1 MKGQGRC
8 VIAQRPFQFQLAIDR
23 GFVHRARLQNASEN
37 DDCSCKIPSVTN
49 QHSARTLPTTPASML
64 EDHLHPCSV
73 LLIDDESFAETLIEH
88 SLRTLPNLRL
98 RYDCDAARAVEL
110 AKEVLATVVL
120 VDLRMPS
127 VDGFDVIRRLRTDP
141 ETEHI
146 PVILLSSEE
155 DAEIKAKAFAAGA
168 NDYLVKWPDPRE
180 LAARVRYHHDA
191 FVARRQRDAA
201 FVSLRLS
208 QQELAASQSALH
220 QAQKMEAIGQL
231 TGGVAHD
238 FNNVLQIIGGNLQ
251 LIKLL
256 GGVSDVARSRIDIAL
271 AGVERGAKLSAHLLA
286 FARRQ
291 PLQAVVVD
299 LAAMLRSMEDMM
311 RRVLGPRATVVSDI
325 DADLWSATVDP
336 SQLNNVLLNLVIN
349 ARDAMADGGTLTI
362 RARNLASGAPALA
375 DVGAGNYVMLEVADS
390 GAGMPAAVLERA
402 FEPFFTTKPTGQG
415 TGLGLSMAYGF
426 VKQSGGE
433 ILLKSEPGQGTSVKI
448 FLHRSADAPTPAD
461 DIPAAPL
468 SGGIE
473 TILVVEDEPDVRA
486 STIDLLSALG
496 YQVLCAEDGASAVAL
511 VETGVHLDLVFTDV
525 IMPGDVSSLAL
536 RDRVRA
542 MLPEAQVL
550 FTSGYAEGVLTH
562 EGKVDA
568 ADNLL
573 QKPYSADVLSARIRH
588 LLRRPVPLI
597 SA

>member
-1 MKGQGRC
+1 M
-8 VIAQRPFQFQLAIDR
+8 
-23 GFVHRARLQNASEN
+23 
-37 DDCSCKIPSVTN
+37 T
-49 QHSARTLPTTPASML
+49 
-64 EDHLHPCSV
+64 EDHPHPCSV

-88 SLRTLPNLRL
+88 GLRACPNLTL
-98 RYDCDAARAVEL
+98 RYDADGAGAVAL
-110 AKEVLATVVL
+110 AKEVAASVVL
-120 VDLRMPS
+120 VDLRMPG
-127 VDGFDVIRRLRTDP
+127 VDGFEVIRRLRADP
-141 ETEHI
+141 ETEDI

-155 DAEIKAKAFAAGA
+155 DAEIKAKAFAGGA

-180 LAARVRYHHDA
+180 LTARVRYHNDC

-208 QQELAASQSALH
+208 QLELAASQSALH

-251 LIKLL
+251 LIKLI
-256 GGVSDVARSRIDIAL
+256 GGVSDAVRGRIDIAL
-271 AGVERGAKLSAHLLA
+271 AGVERGAKLSSHLLA

-299 LAAMLRSMEDMM
+299 LAAMLRSMEEMT
-311 RRVLGPRATVVSDI
+311 RRVLGPRATIASDI
-325 DADLWSATVDP
+325 DGGLWSATVDP

-362 RARNLASGAPALA
+362 RARNLAGGAAALA
-375 DVGAGNYVMLEVADS
+375 AVGSGDYVMLEVADS

-433 ILLKSEPGQGTSVKI
+433 IVLESVPGQGTSVRI
-448 FLHRSADAPTPAD
+448 FLPRSSGAPAAAD
-461 DIPAAPL
+461 DSAAAPL
-468 SGGIE
+468 CGGLE
-473 TILVVEDEPDVRA
+473 TILVVEDEPDVRT

-496 YQVLCAEDGASAVAL
+496 YRVLWAEDAAGAVAL
-511 VETGVHLDLVFTDV
+511 VDSGVAIDLVFTDV
-525 IMPGDVSSLAL
+525 IMPGEVTSLQL

-542 MLPEAQVL
+542 VLPHAQVL

-568 ADNLL
+568 AVNLL
-573 QKPYSADVLSARIRH
+573 HKPYSADVLSARIRH
-588 LLRRPVPLI
+588 LLRRGPSSPSILP
-597 SA
+597 